1 MKTVAEIV
9 KLLQNTSG
17 NNDKIAILKTNSN
30 NEMLKKVLYYTYNP
44 LLTFKITESV
54 FEKYSA
60 DKSKVRTN
68 DFFGLLDIL
77 ANSNINDG
85 LRESVVSFVQS
96 EDEDIQW
103 LFKGV
108 LVKDLR
114 INMGAKNIN
123 KAFPK
128 LIPEWEVQ
136 QSHPVDKVKKFK
148 PNEWHC
154 LALKMNGCFAPDTPI
169 LMADGTRKPIKEVE
183 VGELVVSFDEKT
195 RQLDNKRVIRKFDN
209 GLKPKTEWVRLGIL
223 GQYKEGK
230 RTIVTTR
237 QHKFFT
243 PTGWKMADDL
253 TVGDTVYKHEYVFSQ
268 SQIEVL
274 MGIGLGD
281 ANVLFDNP
289 SVESVRFSYPKVNKD
304 NYHLLCEDV
313 GNLFEEYKGVTKES
327 VSGYGSK
334 MITQN
339 IKTIK
344 TLPKPF
350 YNQDNILRVGYT
362 FTEETVP
369 FLSPLALAIL
379 YMDDGSMLR
388 GKEDGADVSNIKSR
402 ATIATHR
409 HHENNIDVLIAH
421 LKERYGIDSKKKKH
435 KQNSQQEGYGY
446 QLELNTENSERFFS
460 LVAPYIPHYLRNK
473 KLPKVFSDAPFID
486 WSKEVGRY
494 EMVEYQI
501 DEKSSRGI
509 DNKVNIRAYD
519 LEIEDNHTY
528 FANEIAVHN
537 CRSTFYVDGFKSR
550 QNQPME
556 GYQHIINDLETL
568 CKHHGQDFRGWV
580 FDGELIHKNRDYA
593 IPDNENFRLT
603 CSIVNS
609 DAPEKP
615 DIELVLFDMLSV
627 TEFNTGES
635 KHGYKQRLER
645 LKRIQAT
652 IDKLGLENVRIA
664 PVFYEGNGVDQEIID
679 HYLDWTSD
687 MKLEGLM
694 LIRDE
699 KYKCKRHAGILK
711 VKRFLFS
718 DVRIIGYEEGEG
730 KHAGRLG
737 AFIINFKG
745 NEVNVGSGYT
755 DAEREEFWANRD
767 SYIGQILEVK
777 YKEETKNKK
786 DNKISL
792 QFPTFSRMRPDK
804 DEESYES

>member
-148 PNEWHC
+148 PNEWYC
-154 LALKMNGCFAPDTPI
+154 LALKMNGI
-169 LMADGTRKPIKEVE
+169 
-183 VGELVVSFDEKT
+183 
-195 RQLDNKRVIRKFDN
+195 
-209 GLKPKTEWVRLGIL
+209 
-223 GQYKEGK
+223 
-230 RTIVTTR
+230 
-237 QHKFFT
+237 
-243 PTGWKMADDL
+243 
-253 TVGDTVYKHEYVFSQ
+253 
-268 SQIEVL
+268 
-274 MGIGLGD
+274 
-281 ANVLFDNP
+281 
-289 SVESVRFSYPKVNKD
+289 
-304 NYHLLCEDV
+304 
-313 GNLFEEYKGVTKES
+313 
-327 VSGYGSK
+327 
-334 MITQN
+334 
-339 IKTIK
+339 
-344 TLPKPF
+344 
-350 YNQDNILRVGYT
+350 
-362 FTEETVP
+362 
-369 FLSPLALAIL
+369 
-379 YMDDGSMLR
+379 
-388 GKEDGADVSNIKSR
+388 
-402 ATIATHR
+402 
-409 HHENNIDVLIAH
+409 
-421 LKERYGIDSKKKKH
+421 
-435 KQNSQQEGYGY
+435 
-446 QLELNTENSERFFS
+446 
-460 LVAPYIPHYLRNK
+460 
-473 KLPKVFSDAPFID
+473 
-486 WSKEVGRY
+486 
-494 EMVEYQI
+494 
-501 DEKSSRGI
+501 
-509 DNKVNIRAYD
+509 
-519 LEIEDNHTY
+519 
-528 FANEIAVHN
+528 
-537 CRSTFYVDGFKSR
+537 RSTFYVDGFKSR